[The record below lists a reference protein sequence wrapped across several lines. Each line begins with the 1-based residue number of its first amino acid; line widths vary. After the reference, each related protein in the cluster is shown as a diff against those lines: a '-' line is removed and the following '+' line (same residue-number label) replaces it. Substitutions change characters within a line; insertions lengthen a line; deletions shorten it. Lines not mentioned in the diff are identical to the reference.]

1 MLGGIPNRIA
11 IGNYDWT
18 NHGEL
23 KNLATAERRDLADYV
38 QTLTE
43 EQWNQKSLC
52 SEWTVR
58 DVGGHVPSYDEL
70 GWPAT
75 MAVFARSGFSLT
87 RANRA
92 LVERSR
98 RLSTDEL
105 VAILRTRAVPRGI
118 TTMFGCAVAL
128 TDGVLHHQ
136 DIRRALGQPR
146 AIPEER
152 LAAVLN
158 FLPRARVLP
167 APANMR
173 GLRLVATDI
182 DWTYGTGP
190 ELSGTGEALL
200 VALAGRREG
209 LADLSGPGLTTLTRR
224 VSSARR
230 GAP

>member
-1 MLGGIPNRIA
+1 MGS
-11 IGNYDWT
+11 
-18 NHGEL
+18 L

-38 QTLTE
+38 ETLTE
-43 EQWNQKSLC
+43 VQWNQPSLC

-58 DVGGHVPSYDEL
+58 DVVGHVPSYDEL
-70 GWPAT
+70 GWPTT
-75 MAVFARSGFSLT
+75 MALFARSGFSLT
-87 RANRA
+87 RANEA

-105 VAILRTRAVPRGI
+105 VATLRTRDVPRGI

-128 TDGVLHHQ
+128 TDCMLHHQ

-146 AIPEER
+146 AISEDR
-152 LAAVLN
+152 LAAALN

-182 DWTYGTGP
+182 DWAYGTGP

-200 VALAGRREG
+200 IALAGRREG
-209 LADLSGPGLTTLTRR
+209 LADLMGPGLSTLTQR
-224 VSSARR
+224 VSAVSGSA
-230 GAP
+230 P